1 MGHFLVDFL
10 VDDSTVESDPFT
22 VCMQQVGSDQD
33 GIGGGYADHYRRM
46 LQREREEENKTL
58 FRRMKK

>member
-1 MGHFLVDFL
+1 
-10 VDDSTVESDPFT
+10 
-22 VCMQQVGSDQD
+22 MQQVGSDQD